1 MVTILVLLTT
11 ACLFKLSHCI
21 FRPLRIFNR
30 RMIDI
35 MVEGMK
41 KDLEPATESS
51 CELTKLYEV
60 FS

>member
-1 MVTILVLLTT
+1 MVSILVLLTT
-11 ACLFKLSHCI
+11 VCLFKLSHCT

-51 CELTKLYEV
+51 SELTKLYEV